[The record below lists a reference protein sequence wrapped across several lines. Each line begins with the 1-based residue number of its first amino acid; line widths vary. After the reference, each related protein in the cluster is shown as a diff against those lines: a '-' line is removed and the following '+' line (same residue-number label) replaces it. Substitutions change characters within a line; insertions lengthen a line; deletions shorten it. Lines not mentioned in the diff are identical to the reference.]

1 MQVQYQLNLRDAVK
15 RIGHGRTT
23 NSHELERVGQGL
35 FKQGWQGIV
44 PRDRI
49 PHAKPNT
56 YLICNLDKSGKQKLF
71 HWVCRYVS
79 GDSTIAW
86 HDPLGSAGIAQAQP
100 LRRQLRGKHWTDD
113 HNTRDASHQGDS
125 QDNCGQRCLAAL
137 MIGKQFGMNDFLLL

>member
-1 MQVQYQLNLRDAVK
+1 MK

-35 FKQGWQGIV
+35 FKRGWQGNV
-44 PRDRI
+44 PRDMI
-49 PHAKPNT
+49 PPATPNS

-71 HWVCRYVS
+71 HWVCRYVC
-79 GDSTIAW
+79 GDGTIAW

-100 LRRQLRGKHWTDD
+100 LRRQLRGKMWTDD
-113 HNTRDASHQGDS
+113 DNIRDPSHQGNS

-137 MIGKQFGMNDFLLL
+137 MIGKQFGMDDFLLL